1 MKENNLSPVSGLDN
15 LISNNIKF
23 GLINLNKLIEET
35 NYESIKHFN
44 RLCPYCKE
52 DLYAGNIRNK
62 IQYDH
67 FIPIAKGGQD
77 FPWNILPVCSKCN
90 AKKKDKM
97 PNEFLGEIEYK
108 ECNEYLK
115 SVLIKY
121 TNQHEDYLQIAT
133 QTKFIVKQHLENKI
147 NDNKLIENL
156 YQILGI
162 EIKKQP
168 ETQNIKTEDTTS
180 NDEHIHFFWEALNQI
195 FVSKKFNKENFYI
208 KDCNTQRI
216 YVSLR
221 KSYPLY
227 IDYCKQNNIAPET
240 SINLRAFLT
249 QSSYKPFIKGNQ
261 KGRKLSIT
269 KAGLGSCYCF
279 KFEFSK
285 NKTGIVIGNEEIE
298 L

>member
-1 MKENNLSPVSGLDN
+1 MKDNDLSSLSKSDN
-15 LISNNIKF
+15 SISNNIKY
-23 GLINLNKLIEET
+23 GLINLTKLIEET
-35 NYESIKHFN
+35 NFESIKYFN
-44 RLCPYCKE
+44 RCCPYCKE

-97 PNEFLGEIEYK
+97 PNEFLNEIEYK

-133 QTKFIVKQHLENKI
+133 QTEYFVKQHSTNKI
-147 NDNKLIENL
+147 NDKELIINL
-156 YQILGI
+156 YQVLGI
-162 EIKKQP
+162 EINKKIEKPINQ
-168 ETQNIKTEDTTS
+168 S
-180 NDEHIHFFWEALNQI
+180 NDKVIEEHIIFFWEALNQKPT
-195 FVSKKFNKENFYI
+195 SKKNNKERLYI
-208 KDCNTQRI
+208 KDNISQRI
-216 YVSLR
+216 YIRL
-221 KSYPLY
+221 KDFYPLY
-227 IDYCKQNNIAPET
+227 VDYCKQNDIHPEIYAT
-240 SINLRAFLT
+240 LRGLLT
-249 QSSYKPFIKGNQ
+249 QSDYKPFVKGTQ
-261 KGRKLSIT
+261 KNRQYSMN

-279 KFEFSK
+279 KYEISPDE
-285 NKTGIVIGNEEIE
+285 TAIIIGGKEIK